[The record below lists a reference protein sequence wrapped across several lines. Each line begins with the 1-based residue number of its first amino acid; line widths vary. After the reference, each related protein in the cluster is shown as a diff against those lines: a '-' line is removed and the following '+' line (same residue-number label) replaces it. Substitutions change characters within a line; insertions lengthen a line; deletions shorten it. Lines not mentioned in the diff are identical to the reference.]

1 MATPSAREKDQEED
15 DWNRD
20 SEKPEKDWHLRPFL
34 ILLFAEA
41 DASAC
46 DGTRRAIICSAGAT
60 REIALDAG
68 PLAAGRAVEHYEMSR
83 YGALKAWATQ
93 LGMKDAAALLD
104 QTPQEE
110 KKTDALLS
118 KLAQATVDK
127 MAA

>member
-1 MATPSAREKDQEED
+1 MIGIGIPRSQR
-15 DWNRD
+15 RIGICV
-20 SEKPEKDWHLRPFL
+20 PFL
-34 ILLFAEA
+34 FCCSLGPTPQLAMERASQLFVP
-41 DASAC
+41 
-46 DGTRRAIICSAGAT
+46 RGAR

-104 QTPQEE
+104 QTAQEE

-118 KLAQATVDK
+118 KLAQATVEK